1 MTTDKRLV
9 LATSN
14 RGKLAELQPLLADAG
29 YVLVTQSELGVDD
42 AIEDGLTFVEN
53 ALIKARHASR
63 TTGLPALADDSG
75 LVVPALGG
83 APGLYSARYAGEH
96 GNHAANIRKLLGEL
110 AGRPAADRRAH
121 FYCVLVLV
129 RHPEDPQPLIAEGA
143 WDGSILEAPRGSGGF
158 GYDPVFLSPEFGC
171 SAAELAPA
179 DKHRLSHRGRAI
191 ARLRERLAEL

>member
-1 MTTDKRLV
+1 M
-9 LATSN
+9 
-14 RGKLAELQPLLADAG
+14 
-29 YVLVTQSELGVDD
+29 
-42 AIEDGLTFVEN
+42 
-53 ALIKARHASR
+53 
-63 TTGLPALADDSG
+63 
-75 LVVPALGG
+75 
-83 APGLYSARYAGEH
+83 
-96 GNHAANIRKLLGEL
+96 
-110 AGRPAADRRAH
+110 
-121 FYCVLVLV
+121 LVLV